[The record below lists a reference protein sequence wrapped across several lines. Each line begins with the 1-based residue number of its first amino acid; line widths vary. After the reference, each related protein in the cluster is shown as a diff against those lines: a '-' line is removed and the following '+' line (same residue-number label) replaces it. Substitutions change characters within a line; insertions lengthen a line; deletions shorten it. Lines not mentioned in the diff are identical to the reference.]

1 MQLFD
6 HPDNPLP
13 AGGKAVA
20 VETVDG
26 LRLRAARFLPP
37 AGGGT
42 RGTVVIL
49 QGRTEFI
56 EKYAETI
63 ADLLARRFAV
73 ALFDW
78 RGQGG
83 SPRLLNDP
91 QRGFIEDFRAY
102 DHDFEAVMRH
112 LVLPDCPPPYFALAH
127 STGGNVF
134 LRMEP
139 VMRHRFSR
147 AVLTAP
153 LLGLG
158 DLYGAPQALIAAVAA
173 TCETFGLGD
182 RYVPRGGPH
191 SISRMPFERNPLTSD
206 PVRFARFMAV
216 ARAHEE
222 IAIGS
227 ATWTWVHAACR
238 SMEFIT
244 NPARAAGCRTPLLVI
259 AGGDDHI
266 VANAAVER
274 LLPHLRLARRL
285 LIAGARHEVLM
296 ERDSLRGQ
304 FWAAFDAF
312 VPGEPTSDSP
322 PRP

>member
-1 MQLFD
+1 MDLID

-13 AGGKAVA
+13 PGGKAVA
-20 VETVDG
+20 IDTSDRR
-26 LRLRAARFLPP
+26 RLRAARFLPE
-37 AGGGT
+37 AGGQI
-42 RGTVVIL
+42 RGTVVVL

-73 ALFDW
+73 VLFDW

-83 SPRLLNDP
+83 SERLLNDP
-91 QRGFIEDFRAY
+91 QRGFVEDFREY
-102 DHDFEAVMRH
+102 DRDFEAVVKQ

-158 DLYGAPQALIAAVAA
+158 DYGAPQGVIEAVAGVF
-173 TCETFGLGD
+173 EVLGLGD
-182 RYVPRGGPH
+182 RYVLGGGPH
-191 SISRMPFERNPLTSD
+191 TISRMAFEGNPLTSD
-206 PVRFARFMAV
+206 AGRFARFHA
-216 ARAHEE
+216 
-222 IAIGS
+222 IANAAEHLSIGA
-227 ATWTWVHAACR
+227 ATWTWVKAACR
-238 SMEFIT
+238 SMAFVT
-244 NPARAAGCRTPLLVI
+244 DPVRATGCRTPMLI
-259 AGGDDHI
+259 IESDADRI
-266 VANAAVER
+266 VSRAAIEAV
-274 LLPHLRLARRL
+274 LPHLRLARRL
-285 LIAGARHEVLM
+285 IIPGARHEILM
-296 ERDSLRGQ
+296 ERDSLRAQ

-312 VPGEPTSDSP
+312 VPGEPNNSAP
-322 PRP
+322 EFF